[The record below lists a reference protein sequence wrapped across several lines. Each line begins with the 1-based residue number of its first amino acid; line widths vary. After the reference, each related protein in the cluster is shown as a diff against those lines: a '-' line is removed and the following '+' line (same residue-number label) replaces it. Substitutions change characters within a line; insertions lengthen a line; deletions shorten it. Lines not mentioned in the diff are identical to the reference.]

1 MEEIAAIAHGGD
13 DEDTVCQ
20 PVPFQG
26 PAPPSPRVTA
36 LSEDSDSDDEDGYT
50 PSGGGAGLPPGES
63 NFYSDAQLDA
73 ALAAVAARNNT
84 PSRFGITEDEDE
96 ESAARQ
102 SAEELDFVSSALQ
115 DDTMNTTGVFSR
127 SGDEEHDFRDLPDQG
142 GFGSPEERSPRAAGP
157 GPVSESTAVVSTVP
171 GASSSSGTAEEE
183 MKASLAATTRAMD
196 RVTAAAS
203 AAEYNLHAASLLA
216 SADTGMPGRVE
227 IPELKPLDAIL
238 GALGKQVEALDAAA
252 AAAARAA
259 AEPSAGS
266 FTSSDIISQAEAS
279 LEGRTP
285 GLGFEY
291 DETVSTEM
299 GDTSAMYAAASAAAL
314 NSAPPTEA
322 SAHAATPGGG
332 ADGTPGGAATATPPQ
347 SAGGSDY
354 TIEPQRDASAAVVH
368 SATPAGIGQHQRR
381 NFLSTEPEIASIA
394 AKIAAAAY
402 AQNPGEAPETVAKR
416 VAAAMTEALEAQK
429 ATRSPSA
436 QVDAPGSPALWD
448 ESDGNVDSSWARA
461 LGALDNEWAKS
472 VVDIAPVPKTTS
484 PPRYADTGYDDEEE
498 EEERVSEEEERASVS
513 TLAPPVRV
521 PLDASDP
528 SSTRPEGVR
537 VGGGGWGGLDRSAD
551 TEMSLSLDGRSLA
564 ALANASFDVPTDEE
578 NDMFISDSDVEGS
591 NAWEDFKT
599 TVFTPTRA
607 KKAPAPQTTAKVK
620 PAKSKKGK
628 PPAAPAFKARV
639 QRLAA
644 KEQAK
649 AKVSEPVSPEDEA
662 AAAEER
668 MRKRKEAA
676 ALRKKAAAFDRRNR
690 EHLQKLQ
697 TLRKK

>member
-1 MEEIAAIAHGGD
+1 
-13 DEDTVCQ
+13 
-20 PVPFQG
+20 
-26 PAPPSPRVTA
+26 
-36 LSEDSDSDDEDGYT
+36 
-50 PSGGGAGLPPGES
+50 
-63 NFYSDAQLDA
+63 
-73 ALAAVAARNNT
+73 
-84 PSRFGITEDEDE
+84 
-96 ESAARQ
+96 
-102 SAEELDFVSSALQ
+102 
-115 DDTMNTTGVFSR
+115 
-127 SGDEEHDFRDLPDQG
+127 
-142 GFGSPEERSPRAAGP
+142 
-157 GPVSESTAVVSTVP
+157 
-171 GASSSSGTAEEE
+171 

-332 ADGTPGGAATATPPQ
+332 ADGTPGGAATATTPQ

-354 TIEPQRDASAAVVH
+354 KIEPQRDASAAVVH

-429 ATRSPSA
+429 ATRSPNA
-436 QVDAPGSPALWD
+436 RVDAPGSPALWD

-639 QRLAA
+639 QRLTA

>member
-1 MEEIAAIAHGGD
+1 
-13 DEDTVCQ
+13 
-20 PVPFQG
+20 
-26 PAPPSPRVTA
+26 
-36 LSEDSDSDDEDGYT
+36 
-50 PSGGGAGLPPGES
+50 
-63 NFYSDAQLDA
+63 
-73 ALAAVAARNNT
+73 
-84 PSRFGITEDEDE
+84 
-96 ESAARQ
+96 
-102 SAEELDFVSSALQ
+102 
-115 DDTMNTTGVFSR
+115 
-127 SGDEEHDFRDLPDQG
+127 
-142 GFGSPEERSPRAAGP
+142 
-157 GPVSESTAVVSTVP
+157 
-171 GASSSSGTAEEE
+171 
-183 MKASLAATTRAMD
+183 
-196 RVTAAAS
+196 
-203 AAEYNLHAASLLA
+203 
-216 SADTGMPGRVE
+216 
-227 IPELKPLDAIL
+227 
-238 GALGKQVEALDAAA
+238 
-252 AAAARAA
+252 
-259 AEPSAGS
+259 
-266 FTSSDIISQAEAS
+266 
-279 LEGRTP
+279 
-285 GLGFEY
+285 
-291 DETVSTEM
+291 
-299 GDTSAMYAAASAAAL
+299 MYAAASAAAL

-332 ADGTPGGAATATPPQ
+332 ADGTPGGAATATTPQ

-354 TIEPQRDASAAVVH
+354 KIEPQRDASAAVVH

-429 ATRSPSA
+429 ATRSPNA
-436 QVDAPGSPALWD
+436 RVDAPGSPALWD

-484 PPRYADTGYDDEEE
+484 PPRYADTGYDDDEEE
-498 EEERVSEEEERASVS
+498 EEDRVSEEEERASVS

-607 KKAPAPQTTAKVK
+607 KRAPAPQTTAKAK

-644 KEQAK
+644 KEQDK